1 MFQTKVVWFRGGHK
15 MVPLDKT
22 RILVTHQLQY
32 LQFADQIIV
41 MNNGSIEQKGTFNQL
56 QALNLDFM
64 KLLKMTDAECKE
76 DETKQFDKQ
85 CQNLTKSKKGANKAS
100 NIETHEITMKG
111 HMSRKVFFAYFKASK
126 KPFIIALMMV
136 IFIVNQIVASGS
148 DYFVAFWVNIE
159 SSSWH
164 ETSNST
170 TEFLWNGPLTR
181 DYMSYIY
188 STMIAI
194 IILLWQFQTIIYFS
208 VCMWSSIN
216 LHSAMFRSILRTTTY
231 FYNTNPAGRILNRVM
246 AYQSYPYFFNYT

>member
-1 MFQTKVVWFRGGHK
+1 
-15 MVPLDKT
+15 
-22 RILVTHQLQY
+22 VTHQLQY
-32 LQFADQIIV
+32 LQFADQIVV

-64 KLLKMTDAECKE
+64 KLLKTTDAECKE
-76 DETKQFDKQ
+76 DEIKQFDKQ
-85 CQNLTKSKKGANKAS
+85 RQNLTKNKKEADDEAS
-100 NIETHEITMKG
+100 TIETHEITMKG
-111 HMSRKVFFAYFKASK
+111 RMSRKVFFAYFKASK
-126 KPFIIALMMV
+126 KPFIIALMML

-170 TEFLWNGPLTR
+170 TEFLWNGPLSR
-181 DYMSYIY
+181 DYMIYIY

-194 IILLWQFQTIIYFS
+194 IVLLWQFQTIIYFS

-216 LHSAMFRSILRTTTY
+216 LHSAMFRSILRTTMY
-231 FYNTNPAGRILNRVM
+231 FYNTNPTGRILNR
-246 AYQSYPYFFNYT
+246 